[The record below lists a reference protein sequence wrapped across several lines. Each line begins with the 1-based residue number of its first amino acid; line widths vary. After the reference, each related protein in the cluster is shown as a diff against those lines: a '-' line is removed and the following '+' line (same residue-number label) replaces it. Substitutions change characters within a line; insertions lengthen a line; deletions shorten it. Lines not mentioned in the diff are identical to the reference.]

1 MAEAGMTGRVALVT
15 GAAHRVGKAIALGLA
30 RRGYDLVVHYHRAA
44 AEARQTAA
52 EIAALG
58 VQSVAV
64 PADLSSADG
73 PPALFE
79 AALERFGRLDALV
92 NSAAIMER
100 ASVLDLSLEDWDR
113 ALHTNLRGPFQ
124 CSQLAARQMIEQ
136 AEGGAI
142 VNIADLSGLEPWAK
156 YPAHSVSKAGLLMLT
171 QVMAKALGPK
181 VRVNAVASGPVIKPP
196 DWDEARWHTVGQH
209 TAMRR
214 TGTPEDVV
222 RAVAFLLENDYVTG
236 ETLVVDGG
244 GRLF

>member
-1 MAEAGMTGRVALVT
+1 MTGRVALVT

-30 RRGYDLVVHYHRAA
+30 RRGFDVVVHYHSSA
-44 AEARQTAA
+44 AEAQATAG
-52 EIAALG
+52 EIAGQG
-58 VQSVAV
+58 VQGFAV
-64 PADLSSADG
+64 QADLSAPGG
-73 PPALFE
+73 PPALFD
-79 AALERFGRLDALV
+79 AALGRFGRLDALV

-100 ASVLDLSLEDWDR
+100 ASVLDLSLEEWDR
-113 ALHTNLRGPFQ
+113 TLHTNLRGPFQ
-124 CSQLAARQMIEQ
+124 CSQLAARQMVEQ
-136 AEGGAI
+136 PQGGAI

-156 YPAHSVSKAGLLMLT
+156 YPAHSVSKAGLIMLT

-196 DWDEARWHTVGQH
+196 EWDEARWHTVGRH

-214 TGTPEDVV
+214 TGSPEDIV
-222 RAVAFLLENDYVTG
+222 RAVVFLLENDYVTG